1 MSRGQ
6 AVIYVVGGVI
16 LTGIGF
22 IVSGPSVP
30 NFWLWLALPGIMV
43 VGGTIRLF
51 MPRK

>member
-6 AVIYVVGGVI
+6 AVVYIVGGVI
-16 LTGIGF
+16 LTGLGLV
-22 IVSGPSVP
+22 VSGPSVP

-43 VGGTIRLF
+43 AGGVIRLM